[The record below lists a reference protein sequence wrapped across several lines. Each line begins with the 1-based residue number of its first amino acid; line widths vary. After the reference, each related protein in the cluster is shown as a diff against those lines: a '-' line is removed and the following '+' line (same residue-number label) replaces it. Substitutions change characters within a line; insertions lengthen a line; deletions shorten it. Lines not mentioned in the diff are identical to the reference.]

1 MELRKPICP
10 MHTCAYTYFLSIVY
24 SFHRGYRVF
33 LVKLFEIRTL
43 LTVTLYIRVHYY
55 SPLLGSS
62 QNLLIHSALKKKKI
76 KIMDISWLK
85 DVIKNNTLSLKRTCI
100 YLKF

>member
-10 MHTCAYTYFLSIVY
+10 MHTCGYTYFLSIVY
-24 SFHRGYRVF
+24 SFHRGYSFFFF

-43 LTVTLYIRVHYY
+43 LTITLYIRVHYY

-62 QNLLIHSALKKKKI
+62 QNLLIRSALKKKK
-76 KIMDISWLK
+76 D
-85 DVIKNNTLSLKRTCI
+85 
-100 YLKF
+100 